1 MTLVTDKDEDLS
13 DLFYQSVSLSDQ
25 LNSCM
30 KECRELLQDKGF
42 YREKDLCVDVIEN
55 VGFVKVEKV
64 VPRRQ
69 QEVVPRRQQEAPVT
83 DDDTEK
89 VVPPVTDDDTEGDSS
104 VLEEDGGEQIV
115 TSTAVSTTVSQKQIT
130 LTHYNL

>member
-69 QEVVPRRQQEAPVT
+69 QEAPVT
-83 DDDTEK
+83 DDDTE
-89 VVPPVTDDDTEGDSS
+89 ENSS

-115 TSTAVSTTVSQKQIT
+115 TSTAVSTTVSQNRSHLQTII
-130 LTHYNL
+130 YNPSLFFIS